1 MELYRLDYSAQLST
15 GTSLLVVVHRRRPN
29 MQAQSRRVFQGRQLE
44 NELKAADVA
53 RRFVPAL
60 GSPSHLHE
68 RGNRNRSIGHREIAA
83 HERVRLEGARTKD
96 ANTAVANIV
105 NATIKFL
112 GPGTRRQTR

>member
-1 MELYRLDYSAQLST
+1 
-15 GTSLLVVVHRRRPN
+15 

-44 NELKAADVA
+44 NELKAVDVA

-83 HERVRLEGARTKD
+83 HERVRLEGTRTKD
-96 ANTAVANIV
+96 ANAAVANIV

-112 GPGTRRQTR
+112 WPGTRRRTRYQTPCMHFKHLRETLMLASFSI

>member
-1 MELYRLDYSAQLST
+1 
-15 GTSLLVVVHRRRPN
+15 

-53 RRFVPAL
+53 RRLVPAL

-83 HERVRLEGARTKD
+83 HERVRMEGTRTKD
-96 ANTAVANIV
+96 ANAAVANIV
-105 NATIKFL
+105 NATVKFL
-112 GPGTRRQTR
+112 WQTTCRRTRDQTPCMHFKHLREALVLASFSI